1 MFLLFS
7 MADGYYT
14 DLVGLN
20 SYANMHF
27 LAVGNWGPSQFLC
40 CFCEASNIAQ
50 LILGQQN

>member
-1 MFLLFS
+1 MLLLFS

-20 SYANMHF
+20 PMLICISLQ
-27 LAVGNWGPSQFLC
+27 LAMGPIPIPVLLC
-40 CFCEASNIAQ
+40 KASNIAQ